1 MNLAVET
8 PWVLSALL
16 LVVLPAWKTGIK
28 TNAYPWLQLLPVDP
42 VSLVVAG
49 IIRLLGMLTLIALV
63 LGLAGLYLKE
73 QRIEQIGKGSDTV
86 ILFDRS
92 SSMDNSFAGKT
103 PSGKEESKTT
113 AARWLLMDFINHRPQ
128 DRVGVVAYSTSALFV
143 MPLTENKAAIQAAI
157 KAIATPALAFTNI
170 SKGLAMALSYFDDA
184 PIAGSRIVL
193 LVSDGAAAIDP
204 DTELALRKQF
214 KQQNI
219 HLYWLFLRTTNSPG
233 IFEAADDPRN
243 NNPEAMPERFLH
255 LFFSNLNIPY
265 QAYEAENPTAMKQA
279 INDINQ
285 LENQPL
291 HYFQRLPKQ
300 DLSATCYLVATGLL
314 ALLLGLKFCEVRCT

>member
-28 TNAYPWLQLLPVDP
+28 TSAYPWLQLLPVDP
-42 VSLVVAG
+42 VSLAVAG
-49 IIRLLGMLTLIALV
+49 IIRLLGILTLIALV

-73 QRIEQIGKGSDTV
+73 QHIEQIGKGSDTV

-103 PSGKEESKTT
+103 PTGKEESKTA
-113 AARWLLMDFINHRPQ
+113 AARRLLLDFINQRPE

-143 MPLTENKAAIQAAI
+143 MPLTENKAAVQAAI
-157 KAIATPALAFTNI
+157 KATATPALAFTNI

-184 PIAGSRIVL
+184 PMAGSRIVL

-219 HLYWLFLRTTNSPG
+219 HLYWLFLRTTNNPG

-255 LFFSNLNIPY
+255 LFFSSLNIPY

-279 INDINQ
+279 VNDINR

-291 HYFQRLPKQ
+291 HYFQRIPKQ
-300 DLSATCYLVATGLL
+300 DLSTTCYIVATGLL
-314 ALLLGLKFCEVRCT
+314 ALLLGLKFCEV